1 MKRWYRTMLKIGVLS
16 LQGGVAEHLKMLDQI
31 TGVSPLSVKKKE
43 DFADL
48 DGLILPG
55 GESTTLGKLLNIF
68 DLKDTIIDLAQRGL
82 PIWGTCAG
90 MILLAKEVD
99 GEDSHLNLMDISVK
113 RNGYGNQLASFKT
126 MEVIP
131 KIAEQEIPLVFIRAP
146 YINQVSNNVQVLL
159 ELDSKIV
166 AAEQNNLLATS
177 FHPELAENLSVH
189 QYFVNKVKA
198 SMTDALKIAK

>member
-1 MKRWYRTMLKIGVLS
+1 MLKIGVLS
-16 LQGGVAEHLKMLDQI
+16 LQGGVAEHLNMLSQI
-31 TGVSPLSVKKKE
+31 ADVSPLSVKKKD

-68 DLKDTIIDLAQRGL
+68 DLKDTIIDLAKRGL

-126 MEVIP
+126 MELIP
-131 KIAEQEIPLVFIRAP
+131 KISKQEIPLIFIRAP
-146 YINQVSNNVQVLL
+146 YINRVTNNVDILL
-159 ELDSKIV
+159 ELDNKIV
-166 AAEQNNLLATS
+166 AVEQNNLLATS
-177 FHPELAENLSVH
+177 FHPELAEDLRVH
-189 QYFVNKVKA
+189 EYFVNKVRA
-198 SMTDALKIAK
+198 SVKSRLKIAK